1 MMKTLIIAIAA
12 CASLLAQSQGVMQSS
27 RADRDAGPD
36 TNPSSEFWKS
46 APAVFAAN
54 DKFGKPMPELKTEI
68 RSRWTKDNLYFL
80 FICPFHELWL
90 KPDPSAKTETNKLW
104 DWDVAEVFIG
114 SDFEH
119 IRQYKEFELSP
130 QGEWVDLDIN
140 LDSRASAGGVKWN
153 SNFATAARIDSSA
166 KTWYGVMRIPWSAID
181 TRPPAPGNKLR
192 INLYRQEGPP
202 PDRKQI
208 CWQPTQK
215 ITFHVPDAFGIL
227 TLQP

>member
-1 MMKTLIIAIAA
+1 MKTLIIAIASVI
-12 CASLLAQSQGVMQSS
+12 SLLAQSQGVMQSS
-27 RADRDAGPD
+27 RADRDMAPD

-46 APAVFAAN
+46 APAVVAAN

-90 KPDPSAKTETNKLW
+90 KPDPSVKTETNKLW

-130 QGEWVDLDIN
+130 QGEWVDLDIK

-153 SNFATAARIDSSA
+153 SDFATAARIDSNA
-166 KTWYGVMRIPWSAID
+166 KIWYGVMRIPWSAID

-192 INLYRQEGPP
+192 INL
-202 PDRKQI
+202 
-208 CWQPTQK
+208 
-215 ITFHVPDAFGIL
+215 
-227 TLQP
+227 